1 MESSLQKSMSINIS
15 SNLKDAIE
23 TLNKGGIVVTKTDT
37 IYGLLADATNPESV
51 ERVYSIKQR
60 DWDKPFIILIPD
72 RKYLGYF
79 NIEHNEKGERLLN
92 NRGITVIFKL
102 EKPEKFE
109 YLHRGTKKLAFRI
122 PDDTEFLNFL
132 KEVGKP
138 VVAPSANLSG
148 LEPAK
153 NIQQAIEYFA
163 DKVDMYIDRGE
174 VISNI
179 PSTIVEVD
187 NGKIK
192 IVRIGSKT
200 I

>member
-1 MESSLQKSMSINIS
+1 MESSPQKNMSINIS

-72 RKYLGYF
+72 SKYLGYF

-92 NRGITVIFKL
+92 NRGITVVFKI
-102 EKPEKFE
+102 KNSEKFD

-122 PDDTEFLNFL
+122 PDDTEFLNFI
-132 KEVGKP
+132 KELGKP
-138 VVAPSANLSG
+138 VVAPSANPSG

-153 NIQQAIEYFA
+153 NIQQAIEYFT

-174 VISNI
+174 VISNV

-192 IVRIGSKT
+192 IIRLGSKT